1 MSDRR
6 ATPHAADAA
15 PGGGRLAG
23 LSALVT
29 GGGSGLG
36 RAIVDRYLAE
46 GAHVT
51 VLERSADKLQDL
63 ISAHGDRVQI
73 VQGDVTSVRDNETA
87 VATAVSAFGGL
98 DTFVGN
104 AGLWDFG
111 RPLLDMPLA
120 GLEQGFRELFDV
132 NVKGYIVGA
141 RVSAEA
147 LKDRGGSMI
156 FTLSN
161 AALYPRGGGVLYTA
175 SKHAG
180 VGVVSQLA
188 YELAPHVRVNAVAP
202 GGMSTD
208 LRGPDAL
215 GLRNRAISEVLPADA
230 QLRQYSALDLAPVA
244 EDYAAPYVLLAS
256 RDESRT
262 VTGIV
267 FDVSAVGTPRRPNA
281 PL

>member
-6 ATPHAADAA
+6 ASQRAT
-15 PGGGRLAG
+15 GEGRLSG
-23 LSALVT
+23 LSILVT

-36 RAIVDRYLAE
+36 RVIVDRYVAE
-46 GAHVT
+46 GANVT
-51 VLERSADKLQDL
+51 VLERAAEKLHDVEA
-63 ISAHGDRVQI
+63 AHGDRVRA
-73 VQGDVTSVRDNETA
+73 VQGDVTSGHDNAAA

-111 RPLLDMPLA
+111 RPLLDMPMA
-120 GLEQGFRELFDV
+120 DLEHGFRELFDV

-141 RVSAEA
+141 RAAAEA
-147 LKDRGGSMI
+147 LAERKGSMI

-161 AALYPRGGGVLYTA
+161 AALYPCGGGVLYTA

-188 YELAPHVRVNAVAP
+188 YEMAPRVRVNAVAP

-208 LRGPDAL
+208 LRGPHAL
-215 GLRNRAISEVLPADA
+215 GLGSKAISEVLPAES
-230 QLRQYSALDLAPVA
+230 QQRQYSALDLAATA
-244 EDYAAPYVLLAS
+244 EDYVDPYVLLAARS
-256 RDESRT
+256 ESRT
-262 VTGIV
+262 VTGLV
-267 FDVSAVGTPRRPNA
+267 FDASAAGTPRRPSA
-281 PL
+281 AH